1 MLSGGAAQGAACAL
15 AALHGI
21 ALEAEFGAV
30 GTMQKKLLDGEAC
43 DIVILTR
50 ALVGELARAGRVLAS
65 ADLGA
70 VPTAIAVRE
79 QDASPPV
86 STAEELRAALLAAD
100 EIYFPDPEKSTAGIH
115 FRKVLDSLGVAN
127 GRRAFPNGATAMREM
142 VRSRARSVIGC
153 TQSTEILITAGARL
167 VGPLPE
173 PFALATVYTAA
184 TCAGA
189 PHREEA
195 ARFLGL
201 LGGEASRALRRKAGF
216 QA

>member
-1 MLSGGAAQGAACAL
+1 AGRAADGHVDRGVRQVPARRHRQVGEGGQALRREGRLTALRVLSGGAAQGAACAL

-79 QDASPPV
+79 QDATPPV

-100 EIYFPDPEKSTAGIH
+100 EIYFPDPEKSTA
-115 FRKVLDSLGVAN
+115 
-127 GRRAFPNGATAMREM
+127 
-142 VRSRARSVIGC
+142 
-153 TQSTEILITAGARL
+153 
-167 VGPLPE
+167 
-173 PFALATVYTAA
+173 
-184 TCAGA
+184 
-189 PHREEA
+189 
-195 ARFLGL
+195 
-201 LGGEASRALRRKAGF
+201 
-216 QA
+216 